1 MQTFYKGFKEEVKD
15 KLYKV
20 DRLDSLNEYIAIAI
34 QINDWQ
40 YMRKQQCKGKDNS
53 SQTYQPNNKKKRY
66 YYNTAYKTHAGLI
79 DTSAI

>member
-1 MQTFYKGFKEEVKD
+1 
-15 KLYKV
+15 
-20 DRLDSLNEYIAIAI
+20 
-34 QINDWQ
+34 
-40 YMRKQQCKGKDNS
+40 MRKQQCKGKDNS